1 MNFLTQDLGNLKKKK
16 KKKGMF
22 KTLFQKNIKIWAD
35 DHA

>member
-1 MNFLTQDLGNLKKKK
+1 MNFLTQDLGNLKK

>member
-1 MNFLTQDLGNLKKKK
+1 MNFLTQDLGNLKKK